1 MCDIDLG
8 ESDHCIFKMIERYR
22 NKYGLYALRDFI
34 VQNLV
39 SNLLDISM
47 FTQYG
52 INAKY
57 FVSLFLT
64 T

>member
-8 ESDHCIFKMIERYR
+8 ESDHCIFKMIERYM
-22 NKYGLYALRDFI
+22 NNYGLYALKDFI

-39 SNLLDISM
+39 SNLIDV

-52 INAKY
+52 IKAKI
-57 FVSLFLT
+57 FISLFLDT
-64 T
+64 

>member
-8 ESDHCIFKMIERYR
+8 ESDHCIFKMIERYM
-22 NKYGLYALRDFI
+22 NNYGSYALKDFI

-39 SNLLDISM
+39 SNLIDI

-52 INAKY
+52 IKAKI
-57 FVSLFLT
+57 FISLFLDT
-64 T
+64 